1 MFGIV
6 GGFSSIRDVNE
17 HILPVYYTQLLSN
30 LPPAQMLEVPQKLP
44 VRWDS
49 MKSSVIDVYLKQSVV
64 EEDKNNVT
72 PIRSLEA
79 EWRKKVFEK

>member
-1 MFGIV
+1 
-6 GGFSSIRDVNE
+6 
-17 HILPVYYTQLLSN
+17 
-30 LPPAQMLEVPQKLP
+30 
-44 VRWDS
+44 